1 MSLKVLE
8 NHLLFKEEG
17 YNLLVKIILKKK
29 KIEYTLRKSRRAR
42 VMRLAIYPGGA
53 FVVTAPWWASQGV
66 IERFIVEKAKWVLR
80 KIEYLK
86 QFPVQVFPRS
96 GKREFAKHKD
106 AALTLAKTRIDYFNR
121 HYNFNVKKIAIRNQK
136 TRWGSASRK
145 GNLNFNYKIA
155 LLPSHLADYIV
166 VHELCHLGAFNHSQ
180 KFWSLVAQTIPNH
193 QALRRE
199 LKLLRSV

>member
-29 KIEYTLRKSRRAR
+29 KIEYTLKKSKRAR

-53 FVVTAPWWASQGV
+53 FVVTAPWWASQRV
-66 IERFIVEKAKWVLR
+66 IERFIIEKAQWVIG

-86 QFPVQVFPRS
+86 RFPVQVFPRS

-106 AALTLAKTRIDYFNR
+106 VALTLAQNRIDYFNR
-121 HYNFNVKKIAIRNQK
+121 HYNFKVNKIAIRNQK

-155 LLPSHLADYIV
+155 LLPSHLSDYII
-166 VHELCHLGAFNHSQ
+166 VHELCHLGAFDHSQ
-180 KFWSLVAQTIPNH
+180 KFWSLVMQTIPNH
-193 QALRRE
+193 KALRRE
-199 LKLLRSV
+199 LKHSRSV